1 MILGEPTTVG
11 RRILSKELTDTD
23 MFCPQCGSTQ
33 PDELNFCKSCGAHL
47 QGVRTALEGRE
58 TSEKFNWNKTWLADM
73 LMSGEAKVHRAAEID
88 RLSGRRAEIK
98 RRNEIKAG
106 TITASVG
113 VGLSIATF
121 VIMEGIIASGSV
133 SAAAIAILSR
143 VWIAGLIPV
152 LIGLALIFNG
162 LVVSKKKDV
171 AETLEGDT
179 SGDDMDRGSDP
190 EYLSPTETNQLRT
203 GNFSVT
209 EDTTRHLGGPRRDDS
224 EVGVKDQ

>member
-1 MILGEPTTVG
+1 
-11 RRILSKELTDTD
+11 

-47 QGVRTALEGRE
+47 QGVRTALENRE
-58 TSEKFNWNKTWLADM
+58 SGEKFDWNKTWVAEMM
-73 LMSGEAKVHRAAEID
+73 LSAEEK
-88 RLSGRRAEIK
+88 RVRRARLDDRTTEMR

-152 LIGLALIFNG
+152 LVGLALIFNG
-162 LVVSKKKDV
+162 MVVSKKRDV
-171 AETLEGDT
+171 AEPSESDI
-179 SGDDMDRGSDP
+179 SGDDTDRGSGP
-190 EYLSPTETNQLRT
+190 EYLSPTQTNQLRT
-203 GNFSVT
+203 GHFSVT
-209 EDTTRHLGGPRRDDS
+209 DETTRHLDGPLRDDPNLVV
-224 EVGVKDQ
+224 EDQ